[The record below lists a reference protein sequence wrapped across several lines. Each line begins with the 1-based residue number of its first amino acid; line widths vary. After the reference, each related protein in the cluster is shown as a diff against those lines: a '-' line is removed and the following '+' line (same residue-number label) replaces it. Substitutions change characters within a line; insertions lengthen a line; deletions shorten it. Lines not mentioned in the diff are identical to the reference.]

1 MSIVFAVRGDSKKF
15 EISGIRGMK
24 HAKAII
30 RAGKGNTKKLSSPL
44 RNLCNDLLEK
54 FDIALREEG
63 LERKKNDLTMAALKK
78 SLQSIIFAQKSDC
91 QQHSYWETVSFYK

>member
-1 MSIVFAVRGDSKKF
+1 MFAVRGDSKKF

-91 QQHSYWETVSFYK
+91 QQHSYWETVSLYK